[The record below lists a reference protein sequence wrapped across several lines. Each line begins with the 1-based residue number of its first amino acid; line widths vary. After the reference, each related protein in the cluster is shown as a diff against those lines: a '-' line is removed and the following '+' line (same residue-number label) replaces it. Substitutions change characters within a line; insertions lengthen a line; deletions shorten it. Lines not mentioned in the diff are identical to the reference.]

1 MIKMFANQL
10 NKIEK
15 LVISIDKNKTEFMDI
30 QEASNFLK
38 LKVSTI
44 YQFVDRNKIPF
55 HKPTKKLL
63 FKKSELVEWVEK
75 NRVLTIDELEKNRFE
90 LLMQEGVSDAKIN

>member
-1 MIKMFANQL
+1 MIKQFANQL

-15 LVISIDKNKTEFMDI
+15 LVTSIDKNKTEFMDV
-30 QEASNFLK
+30 QEASSFLK

-44 YQFVDRNKIPF
+44 YQFVDKNKIPF

-75 NRVLTIDELEKNRFE
+75 VRIFTIRELEKTMN
-90 LLMQEGVSDAKIN
+90 QTIN

>member
-1 MIKMFANQL
+1 MIKQFANQL

-15 LVISIDKNKTEFMDI
+15 LVTTINQSNTEFMDI

-44 YQFVDRNKIPF
+44 YQFVDKNKIPF

-75 NRVLTIDELEKNRFE
+75 NRVLTIDELEKIRFDS
-90 LLMQEGVSDAKIN
+90 LMQEGGNDARIN